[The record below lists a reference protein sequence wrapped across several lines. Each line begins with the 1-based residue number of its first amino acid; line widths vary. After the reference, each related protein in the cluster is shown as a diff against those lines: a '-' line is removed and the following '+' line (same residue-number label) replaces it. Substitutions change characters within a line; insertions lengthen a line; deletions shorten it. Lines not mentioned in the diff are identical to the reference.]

1 MEVLFKVKT
10 NLFNNPQLFSRT
22 HTDDVA
28 KKHSYRPLLAFGGLT
43 ATAFMFAWLM
53 GGLLGFTPSLIDVFG
68 IEGLRIPAGIA
79 IGGLLVSAI
88 GFNKF

>member
-1 MEVLFKVKT
+1 MKANQSQYLK
-10 NLFNNPQLFSRT
+10 LSGRT
-22 HTDDVA
+22 QINEGAGTR
-28 KKHSYRPLLAFGGLT
+28 SYRPVLAFGGLT
-43 ATAFMFAWLM
+43 ATALMFIWLM
-53 GGLLGFTPSLIDVFG
+53 GGLIGFTPSLIDVFG